1 MTVTANSLT
10 RAWLVRVLNNFAE
23 YGFNYR
29 SVMNTDGAAHGL
41 NPGDTADRI
50 LTTGECHLS
59 LTNISNRGR
68 KIGLLIG
75 PADENEPPAGIIH
88 DIGTANEGDMPI
100 ATRCIMGA

>member
-1 MTVTANSLT
+1 MATDLPPLYRHQTITVDHLLAN
-10 RAWLVRVLNNFAE
+10 
-23 YGFNYR
+23 
-29 SVMNTDGAAHGL
+29 
-41 NPGDTADRI
+41 DR
-50 LTTGECHLS
+50 S